1 MMERTHCS
9 LDREIIGFFPPR
21 NAGPQGKL
29 LALRSDSKKPSQTLV
44 SMPTRLRPSLLACWP
59 GSGRGLFGS
68 HWLLILLAGA
78 WKVQGVLLACLNPTT
93 NSTSLGLQLIFEI
106 QRDSLH
112 SHVQAMYLAAF
123 SPLCTHICTFPE
135 VSLFL
140 LTVPPRLCVQQVLS
154 ESQEN
159 TQTFGKAN

>member
-1 MMERTHCS
+1 MLVH
-9 LDREIIGFFPPR
+9 RENSWLSEVTPR
-21 NAGPQGKL
+21 KPARLWFLCQQGCVHL
-29 LALRSDSKKPSQTLV
+29 SWHA
-44 SMPTRLRPSLLACWP
+44 
-59 GSGRGLFGS
+59 GRGLFGS

-140 LTVPPRLCVQQVLS
+140 LTVPPRLCV
-154 ESQEN
+154 
-159 TQTFGKAN
+159 